1 MTVSVFA
8 QRTSLEISLED
19 FWALLGTLQ
28 EKGYEPLILAA
39 KRKFFNS
46 FALQSQD
53 MDSELLEPSF
63 IAEYYIYRRAVRYGL
78 EEQVLVAGDIFF
90 QEGGLLYIGL
100 YTSEIEIRRLVRTKA
115 LQTKKLDASLEV
127 GFLGSDGNSES
138 LAGIQRVV
146 ADMLANQ
153 GIKPQWESS
162 VQRNTQLEEI
172 FETEDVHFISAT
184 EIDHEEIALAK
195 LLEEPEIR
203 NLAITIRRA
212 GGMLMSDLKKKKV
225 GRFTLEELEEQ
236 VSLLKESGLLSQE
249 YVVICKRTSNQ
260 VNRFNTRE
268 QIDKAAELGVRCSCG
283 RLISEERIE
292 ELIVP
297 TASLHRLLNQ
307 SYWMSAKLLESL
319 RELRVPDERIF
330 LNLKEGAEEID
341 AFVDVDGVL
350 VMFELKDNEF
360 SMGHAYP
367 FSGRIGLY
375 KPAYA
380 VIVSTKG
387 VDPDVKNYFKRV
399 KPASSI
405 HYVEHLEDLT
415 PTLEKI
421 IAEIRLSRAQRIIE
435 QFEPMASL
443 QISLPQLLFPRV
455 GFPVLKQRRRVP

>member
-19 FWALLGTLQ
+19 FWALLGALQ
-28 EKGYEPLILAA
+28 EKGYEPLILTA

-53 MDSELLEPSF
+53 MDSGFLEPSF

-100 YTSEIEIRRLVRTKA
+100 YTSEIEIRRLLRAKA
-115 LQTKKLDASLEV
+115 LQTKKLEASLEI
-127 GFLGSDGNSES
+127 GFLGSGGNGES
-138 LAGIQRVV
+138 LAEIQEVV
-146 ADMLANQ
+146 ADVLVNQ
-153 GIKPQWESS
+153 GITPQWESS
-162 VQRNTQLEEI
+162 VRKNTQLEEI
-172 FETEDVHFISAT
+172 FETEDVQFISAE
-184 EIDHEEIALAK
+184 EIDHEEIVLAK

-212 GGMLMSDLKKKKV
+212 GGMLMSDLKKKKS
-225 GRFTLEELEEQ
+225 GHSTLEEQ
-236 VSLLKESGLLSQE
+236 VSLLRTNGLLSQE

-268 QIDKAAELGVRCSCG
+268 QIEKAAELGVRCSCG

-297 TASLHRLLNQ
+297 TDSLHRLLNQ

-319 RELRVPDERIF
+319 RELKIPDERIL

-375 KPAYA
+375 KPDYA

-405 HYVEHLEDLT
+405 HYVENLEDLT

-421 IAEIRLSRAQRIIE
+421 IAKIRLSRAQRIIE

-455 GFPVLKQRRRVP
+455 GLPVPEQRRRMP